1 MHAFSFSFF
10 LLFFF
15 NVPGVVVVV
24 VVLVAIDSGFLC
36 GLELNVIVRCGE
48 GDWWVRVNM
57 MDDGI

>member
-1 MHAFSFSFF
+1 M
-10 LLFFF
+10 
-15 NVPGVVVVV
+15 V

-48 GDWWVRVNM
+48 GDWWVKLNM